1 MAVKN
6 YKVPIR
12 KCVGCMEQSG
22 KKELIRIVRT
32 KEGEEYKISLDAT
45 GKMSGRG
52 AYICKDAKCLATARK
67 KKSLSRALNC
77 EIPEEIYEKLDT
89 EFRSL

>member
-22 KKELIRIVRT
+22 KKELVRVVRT
-32 KEGEEYKISLDAT
+32 KEGQVELDPT
-45 GKMSGRG
+45 GKKSGRG
-52 AYICKDAKCLATARK
+52 AYICRDVKCLAIAKK

-77 EIPEEIYEKLDT
+77 EIPEEIYEKLDA
-89 EFRSL
+89 ELRPL